1 MMKDTQNLNK
11 NNGKNKVC
19 RQERPKHGGNPQTQA
34 KNNKYMNKYKI

>member
-11 NNGKNKVC
+11 NNGKRMQARTSKI
-19 RQERPKHGGNPQTQA
+19 GNPQTQA